1 MKKFVLAIIALVA
14 TAATVSAQEQGEW
27 SVAPKFNIYTHTGD
41 GAVLGLG
48 AGMRYSITDAV
59 RVEPSFIYMLDN
71 NSAIE
76 VSCDVHYVFDV
87 ADRWNIYP
95 MAGLTANN
103 ILGWS
108 SGVNLGAGVDFSVS
122 DSWDIT
128 AAVKWQPMF
137 ATHRVNPVLVQI
149 GGSFKF

>member
-27 SVAPKFNIYTHTGD
+27 SVAPKFNIYTNTGD
-41 GAVLGLG
+41 GVVLGLG

-59 RVEPSFIYMLDN
+59 RIEPSFIYMLDN
-71 NSAIE
+71 NSALEIA
-76 VSCDVHYVFDV
+76 CDVHYVFDV
-87 ADRWNIYP
+87 ADRWNVYP

-103 ILGWS
+103 IYGWS
-108 SGVNLGAGVDFSVS
+108 SGVNLGAGVDFAIS

-137 ATHRVNPVLVQI
+137 SDDRTNPVLIQI